1 MVSLNVKDVSEFL
14 FPVLPLKLRDQI
26 LLQTSSLCAEEHLF
40 IGVHCC
46 ESSVNKTQKVMS
58 CFSNI
63 YLTFS

>member
-26 LLQTSSLCAEEHLF
+26 LLQTSSFCAEEHLF
-40 IGVHCC
+40 IRVHCC
-46 ESSVNKTQKVMS
+46 ESSVNKSSKGLL
-58 CFSNI
+58 CFSNT